1 MINKRNNFR
10 NNSLFTR
17 NEFKSLSGYYEIPI
31 VKKQKIDISN
41 LKFITYADT
50 KHNDTKNKECGV
62 VFFVDDWRF
71 YNIFDYPEKT
81 FKKLSQYPVLC
92 TPEYSLYGDLKIWRQ
107 IEHVAKNSWVG
118 AWRQSKGLNVI
129 PSVNWGL
136 AQSFDFCFDG
146 VEKGS
151 IVAIG
156 MIGCK
161 SNKSSFIRGYNEML
175 KQIDPETIL
184 CYGTPFKEM
193 KGNIIQIDYWH
204 KRKGGK

>member
-17 NEFKSLSGYYEIPI
+17 NEFKSSSGYYEIPI

-71 YNIFDYPEKT
+71 YNIFNNPEKT
-81 FKKLSQYPVLC
+81 FKKLSQYPILC
-92 TPEYSLYGDLKIWRQ
+92 TPEYSLYADLPMWRQ
-107 IEHVAKNSWVG
+107 IEHVAKNRWVG
-118 AWRQSKGLNVI
+118 AWWQSKGLNVI